1 MAAYF
6 WISIRDER
14 RDEARRGERVPR
26 LAVALEFT
34 GNFARTDFPSSRTR
48 LIETLETRSWKLVRI
63 ARIGAYFDPRGWD
76 IFAILQKLFEIWLT
90 FRDVKRRRR
99 VLLSQSW
106 RKIVRGVER
115 FRILIILEM
124 NCSFF
129 EFKISVSVR
138 MVIFITRKYRSN
150 YKICIITSSFYFF
163 LEEARSVAS

>member
-63 ARIGAYFDPRGWD
+63 GAYFDPRGWD
-76 IFAILQKLFEIWLT
+76 IFEILRPLAK
-90 FRDVKRRRR
+90 
-99 VLLSQSW
+99 
-106 RKIVRGVER
+106 
-115 FRILIILEM
+115 
-124 NCSFF
+124 
-129 EFKISVSVR
+129 
-138 MVIFITRKYRSN
+138 VI
-150 YKICIITSSFYFF
+150 
-163 LEEARSVAS
+163 

>member
-6 WISIRDER
+6 WISIRDKR

-76 IFAILQKLFEIWLT
+76 IFAILRPLAK
-90 FRDVKRRRR
+90 
-99 VLLSQSW
+99 
-106 RKIVRGVER
+106 
-115 FRILIILEM
+115 
-124 NCSFF
+124 
-129 EFKISVSVR
+129 
-138 MVIFITRKYRSN
+138 VI
-150 YKICIITSSFYFF
+150 
-163 LEEARSVAS
+163 